1 MRIRRYSIDD
11 NAVILDAFRSN
22 NNRIIGKYYEGLK
35 SEFRKNIGFRFSY
48 LPVEFLDDVYQD
60 SFIELGEKISSG
72 ELNNDTL
79 TVPIGAYLNGIG
91 HKIAHEYINQYGFA
105 PVDGCNDDVDIPD
118 NSADDD
124 SPFTPEDRELIKEY
138 VDKMGEPCTSVLR
151 KFYFEDFTMFSIA
164 WMMKYKSEDVAKT
177 RKNKC
182 MSQLKDAIK
191 KGLYGKFDFD
201 GEN

>member
-1 MRIRRYSIDD
+1 MIKRYNIDE

-22 NNRIIGKYYEGLK
+22 NDRIIGKYYAGLK
-35 SEFRKNIGFRFSY
+35 TEFQKNIAFRFSY
-48 LPVEFLDDVYQD
+48 LPSEYLDDVYQD

-72 ELNNDTL
+72 ELNDSTL
-79 TVPIGAYLNGIG
+79 TVPVGAYLNGIG
-91 HKIAHEYINQYGFA
+91 HKIAHEYINKYGFA
-105 PVDGCNDDVDIPD
+105 PVEGRDEDADIPD
-118 NSADDD
+118 TSTDDE
-124 SPFTPEDRELIKEY
+124 SPFTPEDKDLITEY

-151 KFYFEDFTMFSIA
+151 KFYFEDYTMFSIA
-164 WMMKYKSEDVAKT
+164 WMLKYKTEDVAKS

-191 KGLYGKFDFD
+191 KGLYGKFDID